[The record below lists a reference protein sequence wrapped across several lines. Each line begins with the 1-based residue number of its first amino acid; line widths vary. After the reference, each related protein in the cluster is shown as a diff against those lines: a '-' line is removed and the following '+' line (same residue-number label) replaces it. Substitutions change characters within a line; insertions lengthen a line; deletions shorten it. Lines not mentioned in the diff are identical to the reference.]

1 VVATNTPDDWL
12 AGTSAVLRP
21 PPRLSLSEWADRH
34 YYLSSKSAAEPGRWR
49 SLPYQRGIMDAM
61 ADPFV
66 RRVSIMKS
74 ARVGFTEM
82 GLALFAYH
90 IAHDPCQIMIVQPT
104 VEDAE
109 GYSKE
114 QLAEMLRTVPAVRG
128 LVSEQGVKTSEQTI
142 LLKSFPGGVLSMVGA
157 NSGRG
162 FRRVL
167 RRVVFFDE
175 VDAYPAS
182 AGTEGDPIKLGE
194 KRAETFWNRKIIA
207 GSTPLTAGASRI
219 EELFEAGDQERYTVP
234 CLHCGRFDFLR
245 FNVQRG
251 GEDDSDTADEQGHLM
266 RWIKGRPE
274 TACFMCRGCGCAMEE
289 AGKREMLEEGDWRAY
304 APYIDHRSFHIW
316 AAYSMSP
323 NTTWASIASDF
334 VAAKREGTEKLKTV
348 INTLFGE
355 TWKETGEAPNHELL
369 YQRREQYPIGT
380 VPAGVIVLTCGVDV
394 QKDRLVPEVVGWGA
408 NKENWSI
415 EIGEIHGDTSLL
427 TGETSPWVKLGELLN
442 RQFPGAE
449 GRVFTIAMMA
459 VDSGYNTQVVYTWC
473 RQHPKTRVMACKGV
487 PGRHRPIVDTP
498 SKVDVTINGRRLQR
512 GYMVWPIGVDVA
524 KGELYGWL
532 QLQRGV
538 GDPPPGWCHFPEHGE
553 EYFLQ
558 LTAEHLVK
566 VVNKKTRRTFLEWHV
581 LPNRENHYL
590 DTRILARAAAAA
602 LGIDRLVAAARP
614 TQQIPPPTQQN
625 PSGQAPPVVQAPQPQ
640 DPARPR
646 SSFWNR
652 PRGGA
657 GSRGSWLGR
666 RR

>member
-1 VVATNTPDDWL
+1 MVAARSYHDTYVPAWQ
-12 AGTSAVLRP
+12 P
-21 PPRLSLSEWADRH
+21 PPRMSLSQWADEH
-34 YYLSSKSAAEPGRWR
+34 YVLSSKTSADPGQWR
-49 SLPYQRGIMDAM
+49 TLPYQRGMMDAM
-61 ADPFV
+61 ADPFIE
-66 RRVSIMKS
+66 RVSIMKS
-74 ARVGFTEM
+74 ARIGYTEM

-90 IAHDPCQIMIVQPT
+90 IKHDPCQIMIVQPT

-114 QLAEMLRTVPAVRG
+114 QLAEMLHTVPAVQG
-128 LVSEQGVKTSEQTI
+128 LVSDQSVKNSEQTI

-157 NSGRG
+157 NSARG

-167 RRVVFFDE
+167 RRVVYFDE
-175 VDAYPAS
+175 VDGYPAS
-182 AGTEGDPIKLGE
+182 AGSEGDPIKLGE
-194 KRAETFWNRKIIA
+194 NRAKTFWNRKIIA
-207 GSTPLTAGASRI
+207 GSTPTTAGASRI
-219 EELFEAGDQERYTVP
+219 AEMFEAGDRRRYYVP
-234 CLHCGRFDFLR
+234 CPHCGRMDFLR

-251 GEDDSDTADEQGHLM
+251 GEGDDDGEDDERGHMM
-266 RWIKGRPE
+266 RWPKGQPE
-274 TACFMCRGCGCAMEE
+274 LAHFMCRGCGCQIEEQHKSAMLE
-289 AGKREMLEEGDWRAY
+289 AGEWRADRPFRKH
-304 APYIDHRSFHIW
+304 ASFHIW
-316 AAYSMSP
+316 AAYSTSP
-323 NTTWASIASDF
+323 NTTWGDIAAEF
-334 VAAKREGTEKLKTV
+334 VAAVREGVEKLKTV

-369 YQRREQYPIGT
+369 YQRREQYPIGS

-408 NKENWSI
+408 SKENWSI

-427 TGETSPWVKLGELLN
+427 TGENSPWVKLGELLN
-442 RQFPGAE
+442 RQFLGAD

-473 RQHPKTRVMACKGV
+473 RQHPMTRVIACKGI
-487 PGRHRPIVDTP
+487 PGRHRPIVDAP

-512 GYMVWPIGVDVA
+512 GYKVWPVGVDVA

-566 VVNKKTRRTFLEWHV
+566 VVNKKTRRTFMEWHV

-590 DTRILARAAAAA
+590 DGRILARAAAAV
-602 LGIDRLVAAARP
+602 LGIDRLASAARP
-614 TQQIPPPTQQN
+614 PPAAAPPTN
-625 PSGQAPPVVQAPQPQ
+625 TSPAPLPPTPLPAPAG
-640 DPARPR
+640 DRSR
-646 SSFWNR
+646 SSFWSR

-657 GSRGSWLGR
+657 GPRGGSWLGR